1 MRKALSLILV
11 AGLAGGGLAMA
22 TAKQSKPAPEIR
34 DVGTPKNCVQIRQIR
49 STKIVDDS
57 TIDFKMT
64 GGKVFR
70 NKLDYKCSGLKSEDR
85 FTYRLSGSQLCNV
98 DIISVLHNYGGHLQK
113 GAGCGL
119 GKFQQI
125 EKVKTTG

>member
-11 AGLAGGGLAMA
+11 AGLAGGGLAVA
-22 TAKQSKPAPEIR
+22 AAKQSKPAPEVR
-34 DVGTPKNCVQIRQIR
+34 DVGTPRNCVQIRQIR
-49 STKIVDDS
+49 STKIVDDQ
-57 TIDFKMT
+57 TIDFKMN

-70 NKLDYKCSGLKSEDR
+70 NKLSNKCPQLKYEDR

-98 DIISVLHNYGGHLQK
+98 DIISVLHDYGGQLQK
-113 GAGCGL
+113 GAGCSL

-125 EKVKTTG
+125 EKVKAAS